1 MRLLQEIMSSYFN
14 DEEKVRNPLREAAIT
29 LTVNTPIK
37 PKQFTWERMTDPERL
52 GKTFEFKGHE
62 EYKSFV
68 SELMQ
73 YEAETGHY
81 GKVVCEYPKVHVEVY
96 THDVNGITEL
106 DLEYAAEMD
115 DIRRDVA
122 YYVEENNNE

>member
-1 MRLLQEIMSSYFN
+1 MRKLAE
-14 DEEKVRNPLREAAIT
+14 NPLREAAIT

-37 PKQFTWERMTDPERL
+37 PRQFTWERMSDPERL
-52 GKTFEFKGHE
+52 GKTFEFKDHE
-62 EYKSFV
+62 EYKGFI
-68 SELMQ
+68 SEIMQ

-81 GKVVCEYPKVHVEVY
+81 AKIVCEYPKIHVEVY